1 MQSPQ
6 HRLLGN
12 ASREVSE
19 ALHLRTG
26 QGRHGSSDP
35 NDNLLQKQNAKQDSI
50 ITINM
55 TTKIYIKKDTSFP
68 ITSVSRDDLID
79 AGFDASDVSD
89 DIMTELASKMANAYV
104 ENTFWIDLGIIAEDL
119 GVKKFND
126 N

>member
-1 MQSPQ
+1 M
-6 HRLLGN
+6 
-12 ASREVSE
+12 
-19 ALHLRTG
+19 
-26 QGRHGSSDP
+26 
-35 NDNLLQKQNAKQDSI
+35 
-50 ITINM
+50 
-55 TTKIYIKKDTSFP
+55 TKIYIKKDTSFP